1 MADPQGRSKI
11 VMETLGR
18 LHELA
23 VNLTTSNLAK
33 QEEGSDTLLSVCQ
46 ALETNDAVAYHLA
59 ALAVELSPTEVSDAQ
74 ELAFVISAAASPFTQ
89 MLDVEDLNA
98 IYDCRPDSDLD
109 CAHVDRSLANVG
121 HYLCELSVSELTF
134 PCLGCPLVRRQFPD
148 WRQRPE
154 RATEPPA
161 SATGAPVADSPRHPG
176 PPARRMM
183 LDLTDAINQLT
194 QLDLTD
200 LPAESPIRRRL
211 AYIAIALA
219 QEASYGADINYC
231 ALIEMAQLSR
241 DEAWR
246 ESEPQVERV
255 AAIERTLYE
264 TATGRPFTDPKP
276 GDRKSECER
285 VFQARDNSER
295 FYCAHSDYIPTHLGE
310 DETVAQMCQE
320 CPFHQNPRP
329 PGLAELLG
337 V

>member
-11 VMETLGR
+11 IMETLGR

-46 ALETNDAVAYHLA
+46 ALETNDAVARHLA
-59 ALAVELSPTEVSDAQ
+59 ALAVELSPAEASDAQ
-74 ELAFVISAAASPFTQ
+74 ELASVISAAASPFTQ

-98 IYDCRPDSDLD
+98 IYDCRPDSELD
-109 CAHVDRSLANVG
+109 CIHAVSSLANVG
-121 HYLCELSVSELTF
+121 HYLCDLSISELTF
-134 PCLGCPLVRRQFPD
+134 PCLGCPLVRREFPD

-154 RATEPPA
+154 GATEPPA
-161 SATGAPVADSPRHPG
+161 SVSGTPVTDSPRHPG

-194 QLDLTD
+194 QLDLTA

-219 QEASYGADINYC
+219 QEAGYSSDINYC
-231 ALIEMAQLSR
+231 ALIEMAQLTR

-246 ESEPQVERV
+246 ESEPQAERF

-264 TATGRPFTDPKP
+264 ITTGRPFTDPEA
-276 GDRKSECER
+276 GERKSECER

-295 FYCAHSDYIPTHLGE
+295 FYCAHSDYIPAHLGE
-310 DETVAQMCQE
+310 DETVAEMCQQ
-320 CPFHQNPRP
+320 CPFHQNPRS